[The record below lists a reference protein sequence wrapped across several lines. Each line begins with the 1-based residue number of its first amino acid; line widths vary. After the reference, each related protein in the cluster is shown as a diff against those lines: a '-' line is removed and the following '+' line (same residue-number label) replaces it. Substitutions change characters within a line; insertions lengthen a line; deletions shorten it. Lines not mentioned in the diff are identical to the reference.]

1 MTLRIFGL
9 PEETLRVKSFS
20 SSTKGTKGVIR
31 IELETSD
38 LFELG
43 FTLRTLDE
51 VQKGQRRKPEPK
63 PKPKAEKPTL
73 LALPAPL
80 RALPSTDREE

>member
-1 MTLRIFGL
+1 MTFRIFGL

-31 IELETSD
+31 IEIETSD

-63 PKPKAEKPTL
+63 PKPKPKAEKPTL

-80 RALPSTDREE
+80 RALSKPE

>member
-1 MTLRIFGL
+1 MSFYLFGRHDEKLRL
-9 PEETLRVKSFS
+9 KSYS
-20 SSTKGTKGVIR
+20 SSTTGTKGTIR
-31 IELETSD
+31 IVLETSD

-43 FTLRTLDE
+43 FALRQLGE
-51 VQKGQRRKPEPK
+51 VQKGQRRKPEPKPK

-80 RALPSTDREE
+80 RALPKPE